1 MLKYAS
7 ILVYLFLFYQAGK
20 FPFVVHELN
29 EQGEA
34 HSVIFWTYMPT
45 SDQGGSRDTHKTKRA
60 YAISKIKVIK
70 ILSNKEK
77 GVYRVVLIT
86 MVSTVRQSKLV

>member
-7 ILVYLFLFYQAGK
+7 ILVYLFIFYQAGK

-45 SDQGGSRDTHKTKRA
+45 SDRGGSRDTHNTKRA
-60 YAISKIKVIK
+60 YGISKIKVIK

-77 GVYRVVLIT
+77 SVDRVVLIAT
-86 MVSTVRQSKLV
+86 VSTVRQCKIV